1 MEHEMMK
8 GENDKVIPMV
18 IPMMIPMVIPMVI
31 CPNN

>member
-18 IPMMIPMVIPMVI
+18 IPMMIPMVIPMMS
-31 CPNN
+31 N